1 MKSNLNKLL
10 TKQSFPMGVVIGLA
24 LVAIFSIIG
33 RVLRINNKILG
44 ITMIIMAIV
53 IFLLGEYYE
62 RKNNKEAK

>member
-10 TKQSFPMGVVIGLA
+10 TKEDFPMGIVGGLA
-24 LVAIFSIIG
+24 LVAIFSIVG
-33 RVLRINNKILG
+33 RVLRINNIILG
-44 ITMIIMAIV
+44 ITMILMAVV